1 MSRLLVPLR
10 MTQGLI
16 AAIVGALCGFLFTY
30 ALVLAARGPSWFWEP
45 DGWSIASDIDRG
57 FFLALFVGVCA
68 GWAAFATF
76 APPGMHR
83 LIVALGAVFLLSPP
97 MTLIGMLVFGEQR
110 MKMERYSPPRPL
122 ELAALVL
129 PATLVGV
136 GLAAHRSRPPME
148 RDAEGRE
155 PE

>member
-10 MTQGLI
+10 ITQGLI

-30 ALVLAARGPSWFWEP
+30 ALVLAPHGPWWFWES

-57 FFLALFVGVCA
+57 FSRALFVGVCA

-76 APPGMHR
+76 APPGKHR
-83 LIVALGAVFLLSPP
+83 LIMAVGAVFLLSPP
-97 MTLIGMLVFGEQR
+97 MTLIGMFVFGEQR
-110 MKMERYSPPRPL
+110 MKTESYSPPRPL

-136 GLAAHRSRPPME
+136 GLAAYRSRPAME
-148 RDAEGRE
+148 RGAEGRE